1 MIMVSLK
8 QKKDRYVTSA
18 IIVVAIAGI
27 FYFGYQAISDVSTNN
42 EQNPFEYNIEH
53 FKKSDSALHHYQ
65 QTGQIDPMLERL
77 FAIAIIDDNRL
88 CISGDDKIL
97 MLNRNGGLLTTIN
110 CGESVRTLAIDTD
123 GNIYAGKQ
131 DHIEI
136 YSQEGLLK
144 ARWDSLGSKS
154 LITSIAIGDRYVF
167 AADAGNHIV
176 WKYEKSGTL
185 LARIGE
191 KDETRDIPGFIIP
204 SPYFDVAVDPD
215 GFLWVA
221 NTGRH
226 SLENYTDEG
235 GLRSTW
241 GEYSMTIEGF
251 CGCCNPTHFAI
262 LENGFFVTSEKGIA
276 RVKIY
281 NRIGVLVS
289 VVAGPELFSEGV
301 TGLDLAVDRQGRIY
315 VVDPGIK
322 AVRIFGKK
330 VNENDLK

>member
-1 MIMVSLK
+1 
-8 QKKDRYVTSA
+8 
-18 IIVVAIAGI
+18 
-27 FYFGYQAISDVSTNN
+27 
-42 EQNPFEYNIEH
+42 
-53 FKKSDSALHHYQ
+53 
-65 QTGQIDPMLERL
+65 L